1 MDSSHKVHPVI
12 LSGGSGTRLWPLSR
26 ALYPKQLLPLAGQYS
41 MLQETVLRVGSDDL
55 FHVPTLIA
63 NAEHRFIIA
72 EQLRE
77 IGAVARAIVLEP
89 VGRNTA
95 PAAAAAALML
105 AADDAEA
112 ILAVFPSDHLVRDR
126 VTFEAAVELAAEA
139 ARTGSLVAFGVPPTA
154 PETGYGY
161 IRRGGPVEGAVG
173 CFRIDSFVEKPDAAR
188 AQEFLD
194 AGGYAW
200 NSGMF
205 VFSAAAYLE
214 ELERLQ
220 PDMLASCRK
229 AVASASDDLDFLR
242 LGEDAFAGC
251 PAGSIDYAVMEHT
264 ERAAVVPVDFGWND
278 IGAWPALWEI
288 GDKDADG
295 NVVLGDAAL
304 EDVRNSY
311 LRSADGRLI
320 AAIGIEDL
328 VVVTTEDAVLI
339 VPMDRSAEVKPLV
352 ERLGKDGR
360 QEAEIHRRVYRPWGY
375 YQEIDH
381 GERFHAKRIMVKP
394 GAQLSLQK
402 HGKRAEHWVVVRG
415 MARVTRGDETFD
427 LQPDQSAYI
436 PIGEVHR
443 LENPGNEP
451 LHIIEIQ
458 TGDYL
463 GEDDIERLEDDY
475 GRK

>member
-1 MDSSHKVHPVI
+1 MTARIHPVI

-26 ALYPKQLLPLAGQYS
+26 AAYPKQLLPLIGEDS
-41 MLQETVLRVGSDDL
+41 MLQATVRRVSDPARFTRPIMICND
-55 FHVPTLIA
+55 
-63 NAEHRFIIA
+63 EHRFIIA
-72 EQLRE
+72 EQMRAM
-77 IGAVARAIVLEP
+77 AVEPAAIVLEP

-105 AADDAEA
+105 AADDEEA

-126 VTFEAAVELAAEA
+126 MAFEAAVELAAEA

-188 AQEFLD
+188 AREFLD
-194 AGGYAW
+194 AGSYTW

-220 PDMLASCRK
+220 PDMLASCRE
-229 AVASASDDLDFLR
+229 AVAAASGDLGFLR
-242 LGEDAFAGC
+242 LGEDAFAGS
-251 PAGSIDYAVMEHT
+251 PAGSIDFAVMEHT
-264 ERAAVVPVDFGWND
+264 GRAAVVPVDFGWND
-278 IGAWPALWEI
+278 VGAWPALWEI

-295 NVVLGDAAL
+295 NVVLGDTAL

-339 VPMDRSAEVKPLV
+339 VPKGRSAEVRPLV

-360 QEAEIHRRVYRPWGY
+360 QEAEIHRRVHRPWGY

-381 GERFHAKRIMVKP
+381 GERFRAKRLMVKP

-402 HGKRAEHWVVVRG
+402 HGKRAEHWVVVAG
-415 MARVTRGDETFD
+415 TAKVVRGDET
-427 LQPDQSAYI
+427 LIVEENQSTYI
-436 PIGEVHR
+436 PVGMKHR
-443 LENPGNEP
+443 LENPGEVP
-451 LHIIEIQ
+451 LRVIEVQ
-458 TGDYL
+458 SGTYL
-463 GEDDIERLEDDY
+463 GEDDIVRFDDAY
-475 GRK
+475 GRD